1 MDAERLELIGLI
13 IGLTLT
19 LCIYSYLFIG
29 DRLPYRLAIHIL
41 VGASAAYAAVIV
53 IRQVVQ
59 PVYETIRQDP
69 TPADA
74 IYLVVPILLALFLL
88 LRRLRAAIWI
98 GNTTIGLLVGVG
110 AAVALLGALSGTLL
124 PQLTGNITNA
134 DGPVRGVTIAVLA
147 ALVLLSF
154 QFTTFHASSSGLW
167 ERAPWQRAVSLLG
180 RAVLMITFGAL
191 FATTL
196 NTSFVLLAD
205 RLLFFMNAL
214 SRYLP

>member
-74 IYLVVPILLALFLL
+74 IYLVVPIL
-88 LRRLRAAIWI
+88 
-98 GNTTIGLLVGVG
+98 
-110 AAVALLGALSGTLL
+110 
-124 PQLTGNITNA
+124 
-134 DGPVRGVTIAVLA
+134 
-147 ALVLLSF
+147 
-154 QFTTFHASSSGLW
+154 
-167 ERAPWQRAVSLLG
+167 
-180 RAVLMITFGAL
+180 
-191 FATTL
+191 
-196 NTSFVLLAD
+196 D
-205 RLLFFMNAL
+205 RK
-214 SRYLP
+214 SVV